1 MCERKGGDED
11 ISKVSGLSDWKHSV
25 SSTEGKRLRE
35 DEEERSG
42 LNFGHIRL
50 R

>member
-11 ISKVSGLSDWKHSV
+11 IFKVFGLSDRKYSV
-25 SSTEGKRLRE
+25 LLIEGKRLRE
-35 DEEERSG
+35 DEEERLG
-42 LNFGHIRL
+42 LNFGYIRL